1 MKKVLIMVFVLIIG
15 IAFVTTGFAQ
25 EKPKAAPPKAEP
37 EKAPAPEKAKTEP
50 EKAPVPEKAV
60 PEKPAAPEKPKP
72 KPKPA
77 GFVGVVKNYDTAE
90 KTITVQDKQKTV
102 TFDAANPKLKGY
114 KSINEVKAGDKVA
127 VKYTKDGIVVTKI
140 AAAKPEK
147 KESPKPKKVKET
159 KPAEKK

>member
-15 IAFVTTGFAQ
+15 IAFMTTGFAQ

-37 EKAPAPEKAKTEP
+37 EKAPA
-50 EKAPVPEKAV
+50 PEKAV

-77 GFVGVVKNYDTAE
+77 GFVGVVKNYDAAG
-90 KTITVQDKQKTV
+90 KTLTVQDKKGTV
-102 TFDAANPKLKGY
+102 VFDAANPKLKGY

-127 VKYTKDGIVVTKI
+127 VKYTQDGVMITKI

-147 KESPKPKKVKET
+147 KEGP

>member
-15 IAFVTTGFAQ
+15 ITFVTTGFAQ

-50 EKAPVPEKAV
+50 EKAV

-72 KPKPA
+72 KPA
-77 GFVGVVKNYDTAE
+77 GFVGLVKNYDAIG
-90 KTITVQDKQKTV
+90 KTLTVQDKKGTV
-102 TFDAANPKLKGY
+102 VFDAANPKLKGY

-127 VKYTKDGIVVTKI
+127 VKYTQDGLMITKI
-140 AAAKPEK
+140 AGAK
-147 KESPKPKKVKET
+147 
-159 KPAEKK
+159 AEKK